1 MHRSVALD
9 KVTPGSW
16 AVENQGNWWAVKARN
31 KFVAW
36 CYMQDDACFIAAA
49 HDTLDELLE
58 LAGEVWLQWGLVLS
72 DGRRDAGCLS
82 TLEHAEEILRRYG
95 RIDERGRFAWEGAE
109 NGDRGTG
116 NRTADS
122 FGAKGNA

>member
-1 MHRSVALD
+1 MYHSVTPE
-9 KVTPGSW
+9 KVTPGPW
-16 AVENQGNWWAVKARN
+16 AVENQGNWWAVKAGDR
-31 KFVAW
+31 FVAW
-36 CYMQDDACFIAAA
+36 CYTQDDARFIAAA

-95 RIDERGRFAWEGAE
+95 RIDERGRFTWERIK
-109 NGDRGTG
+109 NGDRVTG
-116 NRTADS
+116 NRAADS
-122 FGAKGNA
+122 SGAKGNA